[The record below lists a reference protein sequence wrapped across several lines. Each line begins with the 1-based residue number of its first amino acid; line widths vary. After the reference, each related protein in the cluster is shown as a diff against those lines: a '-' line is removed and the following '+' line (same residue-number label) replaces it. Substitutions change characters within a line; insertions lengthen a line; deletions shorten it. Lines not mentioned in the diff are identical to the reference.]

1 MSKRCAYRI
10 KRLDSLLRRP
20 TLCFVFAVCLLLVKP
35 WQVSEIHPNVDS
47 GFGAVLTDRQKA
59 DVLRLPHAELEDHFG
74 DVDFF
79 KRYILSHPRRIV

>member
-1 MSKRCAYRI
+1 MSKRCASRK
-10 KRLDSLLRRP
+10 KRLDSLLGCS
-20 TLCFVFAVCLLLVKP
+20 TLGFVFAVCLLLVKP

>member
-1 MSKRCAYRI
+1 MSKRCAYWI
-10 KRLDSLLRRP
+10 KRLDSPLGCP

-35 WQVSEIHPNVDS
+35 WQLSEIHPNVDS

-74 DVDFF
+74 DVDYF

>member
-1 MSKRCAYRI
+1 MSKRCASWK
-10 KRLDSLLRRP
+10 KRLGSLLGCS
-20 TLCFVFAVCLLLVKP
+20 TLGFVFAVCLLLVKP

-59 DVLRLPHAELEDHFG
+59 DVLRLPHTELEDHFG